1 MLQLFN
7 SAITGGGLLTT
18 GGNIVIPDAG
28 NIGSASDTNAIT
40 ISSGGVVAVTATTA
54 FK

>member
-1 MLQLFN
+1 MQIFN

-40 ISSGGVVAVTATTA
+40 ISSGGVVAVTSNYC